1 MKGLRA
7 NRSFCRALRYD
18 GHVGF
23 TKLDSAEIPRS
34 KKSAVPILKSV

>member
-1 MKGLRA
+1 MKGRGT
-7 NRSFCRALRYD
+7 NRSFCRALRYG

-34 KKSAVPILKSV
+34 KKASAAMGTR